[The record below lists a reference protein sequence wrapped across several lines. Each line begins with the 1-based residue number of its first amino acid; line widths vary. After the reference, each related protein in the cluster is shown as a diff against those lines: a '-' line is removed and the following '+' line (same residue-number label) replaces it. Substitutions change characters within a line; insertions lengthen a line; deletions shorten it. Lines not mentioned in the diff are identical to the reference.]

1 MQPMTLREQIEQIV
15 AEFDEDL
22 FLAGAPISTAV
33 DMLRNA
39 LAKEAPRV
47 LTTVEELD
55 SEEAAKVLG
64 LMTPDNTE
72 MFVYWDRADGRNTW
86 VRPGVAGACSS
97 EDLLAD
103 TDDSYPGGFTVV
115 PRPDAPGESALAPAP
130 LPALVTPCHGRPLWV
145 STRSESYFGGY
156 GSTEVVDDISCDAP
170 GCLNT
175 WDRDGTLL
183 YQTPVD

>member
-1 MQPMTLREQIEQIV
+1 MQPMTLRQRIEKIV
-15 AEFDEDL
+15 TELDEDF
-22 FLAGAPISTAV
+22 FLAGAPISTVAS
-33 DMLRNA
+33 MLRAA
-39 LAKEAPRV
+39 LAQDAPRV
-47 LTTVEELD
+47 FTTVEELD

-64 LMTPDNTE
+64 LMAPDNTGL
-72 MFVYWDRADGRNTW
+72 VVHWYRVRDRNMW
-86 VRPGVAGACSS
+86 VRPGVAGVCSS
-97 EDLLAD
+97 DDLLAD

-130 LPALVTPCHGRPLWV
+130 LPALVTPCHGSPLWV